1 MRKNYQHTIDF
12 IFPIALFFVFCAA
25 AITVLLFSANIY
37 QTVVT
42 DSASQFEQVTS
53 LSYITT
59 KIRQNDTGGK
69 KSIYLDEFDGYE
81 ALAIEQT
88 ILDAAFITYIYEMD
102 GELKEL
108 FLQKGAEALA
118 HSGTTIME
126 IEHLDMEELAEGL
139 LEFRSTASDGS
150 TNSVI
155 ISLHSEEN

>member
-69 KSIYLDEFDGYE
+69 KSIYLDEFDGHE

-88 ILDAAFITYIYEMD
+88 ILDAAFITYIYEVD

-108 FLQKGAEALA
+108 FLQKGAEASA

>member
-69 KSIYLDEFDGYE
+69 KSIYLDEFDGHE

-102 GELKEL
+102 G
-108 FLQKGAEALA
+108 
-118 HSGTTIME
+118 
-126 IEHLDMEELAEGL
+126 
-139 LEFRSTASDGS
+139 
-150 TNSVI
+150 
-155 ISLHSEEN
+155 